1 MIKFTIVT
9 ITYNAADVFMRT
21 ADSVARQ
28 TYPAVEHLIVDGA
41 SSDGTQKLAEEY
53 KKASD
58 AAGNGHEIRIVSE
71 PDKGL
76 YDAMNKGRRLATGDY
91 ICFLNAGDF
100 FPSAD
105 TLSVIATNAHLEE
118 RISEGKPL
126 PGVLYGDTDLV
137 DNDGNYLSRRRLTP
151 PENLTWRSFRHGML
165 VCHQAFYART
175 DLAQKVAYDLR
186 YRFSAD
192 VDWCIRIMK
201 EAEKES
207 LPLVN
212 VHATIVD
219 YQREGQSTKNHRAS
233 LLERFD
239 VMSRHYGLF
248 TTILMHIWF
257 VIRAVKN

>member
-28 TYPAVEHLIVDGA
+28 TYPAVEHIIVDGA

-58 AAGNGHEIRIVSE
+58 AAENGHEVRIVSE

-105 TLSVIATNAHLEE
+105 TLSVIATNAHLDECV
-118 RISEGKPL
+118 SEDKPL
-126 PGVLYGDTDLV
+126 PGVLYGDTDWV

-151 PENLTWRSFRHGML
+151 PEKLTWRSFRHGML

-212 VHATIVD
+212 VHATM
-219 YQREGQSTKNHRAS
+219 STISVKVSRRRITGHRS
-233 LLERFD
+233 SSVSML
-239 VMSRHYGLF
+239 
-248 TTILMHIWF
+248 
-257 VIRAVKN
+257 